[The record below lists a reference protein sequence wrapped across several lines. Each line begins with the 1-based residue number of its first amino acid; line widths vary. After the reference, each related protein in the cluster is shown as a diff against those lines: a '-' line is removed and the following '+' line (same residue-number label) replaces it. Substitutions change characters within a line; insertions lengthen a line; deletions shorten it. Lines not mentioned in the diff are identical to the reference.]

1 MAAMLLT
8 MASCKSSKKAD
19 AETETMTMVGP
30 TFNADS
36 AYAFCAKQCEFG
48 PRTMNSEAHDKCGEW
63 IAAKFREY
71 GCTVTE
77 QKADLKAFDG
87 TVLKSTNIIASYKP
101 ELTTRILLCAHWD
114 CRPWADNDPDSTN
127 WRKPVMGAN
136 DAASGVAVM
145 LEVARLIQK
154 ADSLQMGVDFVC
166 FDAEDWG
173 VPQWSDDQDTN
184 DDSWALGAQYWA
196 ENPHKP
202 GYEARFGILL
212 DMVGGTGARF
222 YQEGFSKQYALNIVD
237 KVWKAAEVAGYES
250 LFPKAE
256 GGYITDDHGPV
267 NEKARIPTIDIIA
280 YYPNCQQSSF
290 GPTWHTVTDT
300 MDNIDKNSLKAVGQT
315 VIQVLFSEK

>member
-1 MAAMLLT
+1 MKLRLTHILLPMAAMLLT

-173 VPQWSDDQDTN
+173 VPQWSDD
-184 DDSWALGAQYWA
+184 
-196 ENPHKP
+196 
-202 GYEARFGILL
+202 R
-212 DMVGGTGARF
+212 
-222 YQEGFSKQYALNIVD
+222 
-237 KVWKAAEVAGYES
+237 
-250 LFPKAE
+250 
-256 GGYITDDHGPV
+256 
-267 NEKARIPTIDIIA
+267 
-280 YYPNCQQSSF
+280 
-290 GPTWHTVTDT
+290 
-300 MDNIDKNSLKAVGQT
+300 
-315 VIQVLFSEK
+315 SEERR